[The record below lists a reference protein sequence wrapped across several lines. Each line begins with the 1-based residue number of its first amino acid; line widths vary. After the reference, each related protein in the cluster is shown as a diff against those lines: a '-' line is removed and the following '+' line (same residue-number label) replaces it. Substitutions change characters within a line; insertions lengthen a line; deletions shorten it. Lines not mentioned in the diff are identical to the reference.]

1 MHVLKYNLHGP
12 SYSPNGIPPALVY
25 VINKNTRYNDNIVID
40 KPDQRSALDQDCDRK
55 FGRTL
60 KVNKQGTHT
69 IKKYN

>member
-1 MHVLKYNLHGP
+1 MNLTDIINNGRAP
-12 SYSPNGIPPALVY
+12 SESDMNG
-25 VINKNTRYNDNIVID
+25 NDNIVIVID

-55 FGRTL
+55 FWRTL